1 MDELEGKNI
10 LFYSEN
16 DEISKNII
24 KELEGSK
31 LLNDQFYKFSV
42 NNPRIRI
49 PDMIKKLNVIPV
61 IAVSGF
67 DKLIKGPDALEWV
80 KANTLNSSSQNGG
93 YQYVDIQRNSELS
106 TSFSGLGDTFKK
118 SSASQSHNSEYNKG
132 TEYASDIYCA
142 PVSETSH
149 IDTYDDN
156 GPANSKQN
164 EINRM
169 FKSFKNSRQNELN
182 SIRNEKEEQS
192 NQFMQQ
198 QSRQFQNVYSDRSMP
213 QLDFK
218 HAQPTHSRQYTPH
231 QSFNHPN
238 EQLYNNNQL
247 RQGLN
252 GPPGPLGPS
261 GPLGPPGQS
270 GPLGPLGPSGNQQ
283 NFPSFT
289 PFNSTSNGSY
299 ASW

>member
-16 DEISKNII
+16 DEISKNIL
-24 KELEGSK
+24 KELEGST

-49 PDMIKKLNVIPV
+49 PDMIKNLNVIPV

-93 YQYVDIQRNSELS
+93 YQYVDIERNSELS
-106 TSFSGLGDTFKK
+106 TTFSGLGDTFKK

-132 TEYASDIYCA
+132 TEYASDIYYA

-149 IDTYDDN
+149 IDTYDEN
-156 GPANSKQN
+156 GPANSKQK

-169 FKSFKNSRQNELN
+169 FKSFKNSRQSEIN
-182 SIRNEKEEQS
+182 SIRNEKEEQG

-198 QSRQFQNVYSDRSMP
+198 SDNRQFQNVYSNRSMP

-218 HAQPTHSRQYTPH
+218 HAQPTHSRQYNPQ

-238 EQLYNNNQL
+238 EQLYNNNNQL

-252 GPPGPLGPS
+252 GPLGPL
-261 GPLGPPGQS
+261 GQS
-270 GPLGPLGPSGNQQ
+270 GPLGPLSRDQQ